1 MSLSFL
7 KDNPLLSDMNDD
19 ERDKFVT
26 YLESGRFSKNSTIFV
41 EKMMGESMFFIVG
54 GRVKLTHMVSEGVEK
69 ILVELS
75 AGESF
80 GELALIDS
88 GQRAVT
94 ARVIED
100 AEIYKLTRKNFEKL
114 LNDDSDI
121 GKKFLLAI
129 LKRVVSDVRQSIPII
144 SKIIQ
149 EGEV

>member
-1 MSLSFL
+1 MSLSVL

-19 ERDKFVT
+19 ERDTFVT
-26 YLESGRFSKNSTIFV
+26 YLESGIFSKNSTIFV

-54 GRVKLTHMVSEGVEK
+54 GRVKITHMVSEGVEK
-69 ILVELS
+69 ILLELS
-75 AGESF
+75 AGDSF

-100 AEIYKLTRKNFEKL
+100 AEIYKLTRENFEKL
-114 LNDDSDI
+114 LNDDSDL

-129 LKRVVSDVRQSIPII
+129 LKRVVSDVRQSVPII

-149 EGEV
+149 EG

>member
-1 MSLSFL
+1 MFLSVL

-19 ERDKFVT
+19 ERDTFVT

-41 EKMMGESMFFIVG
+41 ENMKGESMFFVVG

-75 AGESF
+75 AGDSF

-100 AEIYKLTRKNFEKL
+100 AEIYKLTRENFEKL
-114 LNDDSDI
+114 LNDDSDL

-129 LKRVVSDVRQSIPII
+129 LKRVVSDVRQSVPII

-149 EGEV
+149 EG